1 MAGGNVSS
9 VEARSAVRQAL
20 TPEAVAKLG
29 TMELRAR
36 AIVEGHLSGQHAST
50 HRGASVEFVDHR
62 EYAPGD
68 EPRHID
74 WKVYGRT
81 DRLFVKE
88 YEAETNLS
96 LHLLVDV
103 SRSMDFASGGVT
115 KLRYA
120 TFLAA
125 ALAYIA
131 TRQRDAVGLFLFDHA
146 VRQALPAMT
155 KPAHLARLFEALEA
169 AAGAADTRLT
179 SALEEIAQ
187 RIPRRALVV
196 LLSDLLDGPEGVL
209 RSLGYFRHRGHDLI
223 VLHTL
228 DPAEL
233 NLDYR
238 GTVAFEDLESTERL
252 SVEVS
257 DVRAGYL
264 AELRRFL
271 AAYRHGCRDRSIDY
285 ALTDTSTPFDVAI
298 SAYLAHRRG
307 VVAKRRVGGR

>member
-1 MAGGNVSS
+1 MSAT
-9 VEARSAVRQAL
+9 EAPGRVRQAL

-36 AIVEGHLSGQHAST
+36 AIVEGHLSGQHASL

-96 LHLLVDV
+96 LHLLLDV
-103 SRSMDFASGGVT
+103 SRSMDFGSAAIT

-125 ALAYIA
+125 ALAYLA
-131 TRQRDAVGLFLFDHA
+131 TRQRDAAGLFLFDRT
-146 VRQALPAMT
+146 VRDALPAMT
-155 KPAHLARLFEALEA
+155 KPAHLARLFEALDAVTGVE
-169 AAGAADTRLT
+169 DTVMT
-179 SALEEIAQ
+179 EALEEIAQ
-187 RIPRRALVV
+187 RLPRRSLVV
-196 LLSDLLDGPEGVL
+196 VISDLLDDPDSVL
-209 RSLGYFRHRGHDLI
+209 RALGYFRHRGHDLI

-233 NLDYR
+233 QLDYR
-238 GTVAFEDLESTERL
+238 GTAAFEDLETGERL
-252 SVEVS
+252 SVEVA

-271 AAYRHGCRDRSIDY
+271 AEYRHGCRDRSIDY
-285 ALTDTSTPFDVAI
+285 ALLDTSTPFDTALT
-298 SAYLAHRRG
+298 AYLAHRRG
-307 VVAKRRVGGR
+307 VLGKRRVGGR